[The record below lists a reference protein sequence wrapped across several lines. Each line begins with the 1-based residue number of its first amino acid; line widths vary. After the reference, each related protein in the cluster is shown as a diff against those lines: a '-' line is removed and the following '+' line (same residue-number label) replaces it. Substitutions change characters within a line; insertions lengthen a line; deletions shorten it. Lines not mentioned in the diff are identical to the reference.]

1 MSTKWA
7 SEQWESEVLAALN
20 FRKPLLAMASILRAP
35 RDLIVLGHKTLLLKL
50 RTPVFTCL
58 EALLPFVV
66 TGFVVG
72 IFYAVSGGPLP
83 ASFHLNKAISVPP
96 LVG

>member
-1 MSTKWA
+1 MGPPEQKGSPCFA
-7 SEQWESEVLAALN
+7 SLQDLV
-20 FRKPLLAMASILRAP
+20 MAGILRAP
-35 RDLIVLGHKTLLLKL
+35 HDLLVLGHKTLLLKL
-50 RTPVFTCL
+50 RTPAFTCV
-58 EALLPFVV
+58 EALLPFLV

-83 ASFHLNKAISVPP
+83 ASFHLDKAVSVPP